1 MFPAPE
7 DHLVMAK
14 NVQNVRVDPGRV
26 RLDLELY
33 LGAWRW
39 VGSRVCIFFGSNNIF
54 YDAYVVCGVKEMC

>member
-1 MFPAPE
+1 MLGAISKMFGGISKVLRGISKIFPVAAG
-7 DHLVMAK
+7 HLVMAK

-39 VGSRVCIFFGSNNIF
+39 VGSRV
-54 YDAYVVCGVKEMC
+54 